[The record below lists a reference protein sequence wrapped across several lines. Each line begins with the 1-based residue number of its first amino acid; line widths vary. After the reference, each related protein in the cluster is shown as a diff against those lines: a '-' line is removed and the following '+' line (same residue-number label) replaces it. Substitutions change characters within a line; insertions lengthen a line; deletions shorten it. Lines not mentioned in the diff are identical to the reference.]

1 MANSAKDISNKEVNI
16 TAVVV
21 TYNRKDLLIRCIEHL
36 QQQTIPLSNIL
47 VVNNGSTDG
56 TREWLDDQTDLEVIH
71 QENVGG
77 SGGFYRGIQYAY
89 EQGCDWIW
97 CMDDDVYPEPDCLE
111 KLLEQDNEQTG
122 MLCPLRKRN
131 GEVFLSEVKKFNLSN
146 PFCSMHCH
154 ALRQRDI
161 DGQESVCI
169 EGIAFEGPLIK
180 RDVVAR
186 IGLPNKELFLLY
198 DDSDY
203 SFRTVLAGYEVRLV
217 TKAVLNKEKFFA
229 DNDRQTQVKKGKW
242 KLYYHIRNSV
252 YFNRQYGKN
261 VFVRNIRPF
270 GLLLKYECYVL
281 KNIFFN
287 DKYILKDMRQFAC
300 AYYDGVKGMLGKKN
314 SI

>member
-1 MANSAKDISNKEVNI
+1 MNI

-21 TYNRKDLLIRCIEHL
+21 TYNRKKLLIRCIEHL
-36 QQQTIPLSNIL
+36 RQQTIPLANII

-56 TREWLDDQTDLEVIH
+56 TREWLDEQKDLEVMH

-89 EQGCDWIW
+89 EKGYGRIW

-111 KLLEQDNEQTG
+111 QLLKQDDEKTG
-122 MLCPLRKRN
+122 ILCPLRLQE
-131 GEVFLSEVKKFNLSN
+131 GEIFLSEVKHFNLSS
-146 PFCSMHCH
+146 PFRSLHCYE
-154 ALRQRDI
+154 LRYEEI
-161 DGQESVCI
+161 YGKESICI
-169 EGIAFEGPLIK
+169 EGIVFEGPLIK
-180 RDVVAR
+180 REVVAK

-203 SFRTVLAGYEVRLV
+203 GYRAIEKGFQIKLV
-217 TKAVLNKEKFFA
+217 TKAILNKEKFFVSE
-229 DNDRQTQVKKGKW
+229 NRVTQVQKGKW

-261 VFVRNIRPF
+261 VFVRNVRPL
-270 GLLLKYECYVL
+270 GLLLKYESYVL

-287 DKYILKDMRQFAC
+287 DKYSWKDMGEFVK
-300 AYYDGVKGMLGKKN
+300 AYRDGMNGRLGKK
-314 SI
+314 